1 MEPLLSFVVH
11 FTADQAATFLRR
23 AKNLKLESA
32 KDCRQLTQEIVQD
45 VNSHLANGN
54 VKHALR
60 FLRGE
65 TTTEEQR
72 TAKPCSKKEA
82 NDNATPPTVAAAA
95 PSSAVGAVAAPVG
108 AVAPPIAANPP
119 PQNADAG
126 NIGSGVRKP
135 WSQLCS
141 RERRSRALVATK
153 PFSNVFWTA
162 FVEELAAI
170 DDNGNSLSNNELF
183 AIMLDYG
190 INNATKKNRLAP
202 GLTFPECLPDRTLR
216 SLRDKWLADKAD
228 EDYCEYRQEQLDEWF
243 QFYHKVGNDAW
254 NMLRKLLPD
263 WMMPSLY
270 QMQNFR
276 QEMELHY
283 AHRMG
288 WKRTFSGFAADI
300 QEFLPVYTL
309 SNITRAVCGFESR

>member
-1 MEPLLSFVVH
+1 M
-11 FTADQAATFLRR
+11 
-23 AKNLKLESA
+23 
-32 KDCRQLTQEIVQD
+32 
-45 VNSHLANGN
+45 
-54 VKHALR
+54 
-60 FLRGE
+60 
-65 TTTEEQR
+65 
-72 TAKPCSKKEA
+72 
-82 NDNATPPTVAAAA
+82 
-95 PSSAVGAVAAPVG
+95 
-108 AVAPPIAANPP
+108 
-119 PQNADAG
+119 
-126 NIGSGVRKP
+126 
-135 WSQLCS
+135 
-141 RERRSRALVATK
+141 
-153 PFSNVFWTA
+153 FWTG
-162 FVEELAAI
+162 FVEELAAV

-190 INNATKKNRLAP
+190 INTATKKNRLAP

-300 QEFLPVYTL
+300 QEFLTVYTL

>member
-126 NIGSGVRKP
+126 DLGSGVRKP
-135 WSQLCS
+135 WSQLSS
-141 RERRSRALVATK
+141 RKRRSRALVASK
-153 PFSNVFWTA
+153 PYQKVLWTG
-162 FVEELAAI
+162 FVVELAVFRFMDDKVSRAPSTDDKGSEGSRQVVEVVTPYDVI
-170 DDNGNSLSNNELF
+170 D
-183 AIMLDYG
+183 
-190 INNATKKNRLAP
+190 R
-202 GLTFPECLPDRTLR
+202 
-216 SLRDKWLADKAD
+216 LRDTS
-228 EDYCEYRQEQLDEWF
+228 QQL
-243 QFYHKVGNDAW
+243 
-254 NMLRKLLPD
+254 R
-263 WMMPSLY
+263 PSMTV
-270 QMQNFR
+270 Q
-276 QEMELHY
+276 
-283 AHRMG
+283 AHHNTAGRAQQ
-288 WKRTFSGFAADI
+288 SGAS
-300 QEFLPVYTL
+300 EGG
-309 SNITRAVCGFESR
+309 R